1 MQVTKSRGQMAS
13 GPDIPLKA
21 FDRKSGQ
28 TCNLQRA
35 TCPLCGAEKAETYA
49 EAPDRFLPKSGQL
62 YLLRRCVQCN
72 MIYLNPRPS
81 EADSGRFY
89 EHAEYLPF
97 ASLTPNRSLTARLYD
112 LLRRVNLSWKRR
124 MTIDFWQ
131 RNRQVASGK
140 SASNQ
145 PVNLQTCH
153 LLDIGCGT
161 GEFLAVMKATGLQ
174 VEGLERDE
182 RAAAWAREH
191 HQIPVAAGSVEQ
203 LAAST
208 QQYDVITLWHVLEHL
223 YNPGRALEIIAQRLR
238 ENGVLLIAVPNI
250 AGMDA
255 RIYKSNWVA
264 LDAPRHVNHFSLDTL
279 ARLGSKHGLTLRWWR
294 QLPLDAFF
302 NALMSEKLAAQRR
315 PRRWLRPSGFMWPL
329 RLVRALLAA
338 LASLIGGSH
347 TPFSY
352 AAYGAS
358 LVCFFEKSHVT
369 QTARPAKSK

>member
-1 MQVTKSRGQMAS
+1 MAELEHA
-13 GPDIPLKA
+13 P
-21 FDRKSGQ
+21 
-28 TCNLQRA
+28 
-35 TCPLCGAEKAETYA
+35 CPLCGTERAELYA
-49 EAPDRFLPKSGQL
+49 AAPDRFLPQSGEL
-62 YLLRRCVQCN
+62 YSLRRCVQCS
-72 MIYLNPRPS
+72 MVYLNPRPR

-97 ASLTPNRSLTARLYD
+97 ASLAHNRSLLARLYD
-112 LLRRVNLSWKRR
+112 LLRRANLNWKRR
-124 MTIDFWQ
+124 VITKFWQ
-131 RNRQVASGK
+131 STKGDSPFA
-140 SASNQ
+140 
-145 PVNLQTCH
+145 TCN
-153 LLDIGCGT
+153 LLDVGCGT
-161 GEFLAVMKATGLQ
+161 GEFLAVMKAAGWQ

-182 RAAAWAREH
+182 RAAVWAREH
-191 HQIPVAAGSVEQ
+191 QQIAVSTGSVEQ
-203 LAAST
+203 LTEST

-223 YNPGRALEIIAQRLR
+223 YDSGQALEIIARRLR

-250 AGMDA
+250 AGIDA

-315 PRRWLRPSGFMWPL
+315 SGRWLRPRGFLWPL
-329 RLVRALLAA
+329 RLFRASFVA
-338 LASLIGGSH
+338 LASLIAGSH

-352 AAYGAS
+352 AAFGAS

-369 QTARPAKSK
+369 PTARLSKHK

>member
-1 MQVTKSRGQMAS
+1 MV
-13 GPDIPLKA
+13 
-21 FDRKSGQ
+21 
-28 TCNLQRA
+28 
-35 TCPLCGAEKAETYA
+35 
-49 EAPDRFLPKSGQL
+49 
-62 YLLRRCVQCN
+62 
-72 MIYLNPRPS
+72 YLNPRPREVGS
-81 EADSGRFY
+81 SRFY

-112 LLRRVNLSWKRR
+112 LLRRANLSWKRR
-124 MTIDFWQ
+124 VITKFWQ
-131 RNRQVASGK
+131 
-140 SASNQ
+140 SAKGDLPPAPSFHQKPSNEYRG
-145 PVNLQTCH
+145 N
-153 LLDIGCGT
+153 LLDVGCGT
-161 GEFLAVMKATGLQ
+161 GEFLVAMKAAGWQ

-191 HQIPVAAGSVEQ
+191 QQLAISTGSVEQ
-203 LAAST
+203 LNAST
-208 QQYDVITLWHVLEHL
+208 QQYDIVTLWHVLEHL

-250 AGMDA
+250 AGIDA

-302 NALMSEKLAAQRR
+302 NSLMSEKLAAQRR
-315 PRRWLRPSGFMWPL
+315 SRRWFLWPL
-329 RLVRALLAA
+329 RLVRAPLVA

-352 AAYGAS
+352 AAFGAS

-369 QTARPAKSK
+369 QTARLGKGK

>member
-1 MQVTKSRGQMAS
+1 MV
-13 GPDIPLKA
+13 
-21 FDRKSGQ
+21 
-28 TCNLQRA
+28 
-35 TCPLCGAEKAETYA
+35 
-49 EAPDRFLPKSGQL
+49 
-62 YLLRRCVQCN
+62 
-72 MIYLNPRPS
+72 YLNPRPR

-97 ASLTPNRSLTARLYD
+97 ASLSSNRSLLARLYD
-112 LLRRVNLSWKRR
+112 LLRRANLNWKRR
-124 MTIDFWQ
+124 VVTKFWQ
-131 RNRQVASGK
+131 SVKGDLPPA
-140 SASNQ
+140 
-145 PVNLQTCH
+145 TCN
-153 LLDIGCGT
+153 LLDVGCGT
-161 GEFLAVMKATGLQ
+161 GEFLATMKAAGLQ

-191 HQIPVAAGSVEQ
+191 HQIAVSAGSVEQ
-203 LAAST
+203 LSEST
-208 QQYDVITLWHVLEHL
+208 RQYDVITLWHVLEHL
-223 YNPGRALEIIAQRLR
+223 YDPGRALEIIAQRLR
-238 ENGVLLIAVPNI
+238 ENGMLLIAVPNI
-250 AGMDA
+250 AGIDA

-315 PRRWLRPSGFMWPL
+315 SGRWFLWPL
-329 RLVRALLAA
+329 RLVRAPLVA

-358 LVCFFEKSHVT
+358 LVCFFEKSCVT
-369 QTARPAKSK
+369 QTARLGRSK

>member
-1 MQVTKSRGQMAS
+1 MTKSKGQMA
-13 GPDIPLKA
+13 GGDL
-21 FDRKSGQ
+21 Q
-28 TCNLQRA
+28 TCNLQLV
-35 TCPLCGAEKAETYA
+35 TCPLCGAEKAEPYA
-49 EAPDRFLPKSGQL
+49 EAPDRFFPKSGEL
-62 YLLRRCVQCN
+62 YSLRRCVQCN
-72 MIYLNPRPS
+72 MVYLNPRPR

-97 ASLTPNRSLTARLYD
+97 ASLQRNRSLINQIYE
-112 LLRRVNLSWKRR
+112 LLRRVNLHWKRR
-124 MTIDFWQ
+124 MIIDFWQ
-131 RNRQVASGK
+131 RKRDDREVASGK
-140 SASNQ
+140 YASDSPLDLQSA
-145 PVNLQTCH
+145 NLQTCR

-161 GEFLAVMKATGLQ
+161 GEFLATMKAAGWQ

-191 HQIPVAAGSVEQ
+191 HQIAISAGSVEQ
-203 LAAST
+203 LSAST

-223 YNPGRALEIIAQRLR
+223 YDPGQALEIIARRLR

-250 AGMDA
+250 AGIDA

-315 PRRWLRPSGFMWPL
+315 RGRWVLWPL
-329 RLVRALLAA
+329 CLVRAPLVA

-358 LVCFFEKSHVT
+358 LVCFLEKSHVT
-369 QTARPAKSK
+369 QTARLSKHK